1 VADTEIVL
9 VQPVAS
15 ALRFPGYFDLRVP
28 EIGQAEE
35 CMADSTTSGRSAGLT
50 GFEPSA
56 ESAPGRLRAKV
67 AKGGF
72 VLMARQ
78 FVLAAL
84 SVVGALV
91 TTRMI
96 GPFEYGT
103 YITAL
108 TMHAFIAGVF
118 GLGVQAYLIRVP
130 LGPDDRVFDIASTF
144 LLALGCICGF
154 VEILVFV
161 LFGSYIGVG
170 HAVPILVFLACT
182 LPVQLGCT
190 PAAAILDRQLS
201 YERIALVDLIGVTI
215 YYLLAIALAFSGW
228 GAWALATGWTIQ
240 QGANFVG
247 YHVTAGWRPHLAWN
261 WKALRE
267 MLRYSI
273 LWASSGWIW
282 QARSLVNPLIIGN
295 LLGVEAVG
303 FVSLTQRLVDMLC
316 FTRPIVWRIAMAAFA
331 RVQNEPRKLVRA
343 IEDGMELQAL
353 AIGPPLI
360 LFAVF
365 GKDMVG
371 VFFGERWL
379 PSFTIFPFVA
389 LANFWLVLFTLHSS
403 ALAVYARNLGVALFN
418 MLDLIVFSACTLVLV
433 PKLGVKAIG
442 IADVL
447 ALSTL
452 TVLDWNFRRRVGS
465 LSYLRIMPLVMTISF
480 ALALS
485 SMTRWAGLFPMLAL
499 ASPGTWDRL
508 WNHFR
513 SAVSKA

>member
-1 VADTEIVL
+1 
-9 VQPVAS
+9 
-15 ALRFPGYFDLRVP
+15 
-28 EIGQAEE
+28 
-35 CMADSTTSGRSAGLT
+35 MADYATSDRRLGHGY
-50 GFEPSA
+50 EPSVS
-56 ESAPGRLRAKV
+56 SAPQRLRAKV

-72 VLMARQ
+72 VLMVRQ
-78 FVLAAL
+78 FIFAAL

-91 TTRMI
+91 TTRII

-108 TMHAFIAGVF
+108 TIHAFIAGVF

-130 LGPDDRVFDIASTF
+130 LEPGDRVFDVASTF
-144 LLALGCICGF
+144 LLTLGVVCGLS
-154 VEILVFV
+154 EIFIFA
-161 LFGSYIGVG
+161 LFGRYIGVG

-190 PAAAILDRQLS
+190 PAAALLDRQLS
-201 YERIALVDLIGVTI
+201 YERIALVDLVAVTI
-215 YYLLAIALAFSGW
+215 YYLLAIAACLCRLGRLGSGHRLDDPARRQFR
-228 GAWALATGWTIQ
+228 GLSPYGALAARIRPGTGKPC
-240 QGANFVG
+240 V
-247 YHVTAGWRPHLAWN
+247 
-261 WKALRE
+261 E
-267 MLRYSI
+267 MLGYSVA
-273 LWASSGWIW
+273 WASSGWIW

-295 LLGVEAVG
+295 VLGVEAVG
-303 FVSLTQRLVDMLC
+303 FVSLAQRLVDMLC
-316 FTRPIVWRIAMAAFA
+316 FTRPIVWRIAMAAFT

-360 LFAVF
+360 FFAIF

-371 VFFGERWL
+371 TVFGERWS
-379 PSFTIFPFVA
+379 PSFAIYPFVA

-403 ALAVYARNLGVALFN
+403 ALAVYARNLAVALFN
-418 MLDLIVFSACTLVLV
+418 ALDLIVFIVCTIILV
-433 PKLGVKAIG
+433 PKIGAKAIG
-442 IADVL
+442 VADVL

-465 LSYLRIMPLVMTISF
+465 LSYLRTMPLIATISL

-485 SMTRWAGLFPMLAL
+485 SLTRWAGLLPLLAL

-508 WNHFR
+508 RNHFH
-513 SAVSKA
+513 SAISKA